1 MQPFIHFW
9 TESVQKAPSSGLDLD
24 EVFNTFEPADW
35 GITTNSTQRHQC
47 PLLNM
52 LLLTISWNFAGTQQ
66 AGICLS
72 RQWLHRCLLGYTKR
86 DQLYLWAILPS
97 VTLPP
102 ATLQKTQLSSSLL
115 PLGCT
120 EQTTKTSGPKCSSV
134 CGMAQQTSEMQQ
146 IGHVLWCS
154 WHYRGGIHEGKKGYQ
169 YPSLS
174 FRISP
179 NASKSIRL

>member
-1 MQPFIHFW
+1 M
-9 TESVQKAPSSGLDLD
+9 QKAPCSVLDSD

-35 GITTNSTQRHQC
+35 GITTNSTQKHQC
-47 PLLNM
+47 PLINVLF
-52 LLLTISWNFAGTQQ
+52 LTTSWNFAGTQQ
-66 AGICLS
+66 AGIYLS
-72 RQWLHRCLLGYTKR
+72 LSQWLHWCLLCYTKR

-102 ATLQKTQLSSSLL
+102 ATLHKTQLSRSLL

-120 EQTTKTSGPKCSSV
+120 EQITKTSGPKCSSV
-134 CGMAQQTSEMQQ
+134 CSMAQQKSEMQQ
-146 IGHVLWCS
+146 TGHVLWCP
-154 WHYRGGIHEGKKGYQ
+154 WHYRVGIHEGKKGYQ

-174 FRISP
+174 FRNTP